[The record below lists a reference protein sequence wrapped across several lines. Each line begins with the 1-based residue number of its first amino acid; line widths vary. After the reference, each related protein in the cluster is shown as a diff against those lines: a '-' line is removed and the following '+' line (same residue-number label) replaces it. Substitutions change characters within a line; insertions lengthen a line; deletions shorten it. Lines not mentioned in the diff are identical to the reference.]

1 MIVCDK
7 DTIRRILESDIK
19 RRGNIEEEHFKDTFE
34 LKKRITEKKKEWKN
48 LNFSKRK
55 GEVSSELYEEFKEN
69 ILENLKVLHELKNK
83 LVEEKCEDISQK
95 INFEKISPKIK
106 KLDHTI
112 REKSIFVIDE
122 SSINRTAEFFFLK
135 IVEQTLKSTF
145 RIKFSNRDKI
155 VSALI
160 PSLEDGSPKYII
172 RTDIKKF
179 YENID
184 NRKLIKIL
192 DEKESLPE
200 STKAFCK
207 KVLHQYRKI
216 ENVDKGLPR
225 GLSLS
230 ATLSEIFMKEI
241 DQEISE
247 MEDVYFY
254 ERYVDDIIIIL
265 KNSNHI
271 EIDYI
276 KSWENISSILAKNK
290 LPINYEKT
298 QKPIY
303 IDRGRKSGT
312 LSYLGYRF
320 SLNHKN
326 LKLKIDM
333 ADKKIEKIKKSID
346 NIFYMYRKN
355 RKSGLKKKSER
366 FLVNQVRYLTTNTR
380 LHNRKSNAFVG
391 IYFGNKFINTSESL
405 EYLDQYLVS
414 KIDLYATPYVR
425 NGLKRF
431 SFSNGFNNKVFIN
444 YRPSD
449 LADIAGSF
457 KK

>member
-7 DTIRRILESDIK
+7 DSIRRILENDIK
-19 RRGNIEEEHFKDTFE
+19 RRGGIEEEHFRDTFE
-34 LKKRITEKKKEWKN
+34 IKKRITEKRKEWKN
-48 LNFSKRK
+48 LNIAKKQGSI
-55 GEVSSELYEEFKEN
+55 SSQVYEDYKET
-69 ILENLKVLHELKNK
+69 ILDTLKELHELKNERI
-83 LVEEKCEDISQK
+83 EEKCKDISQK
-95 INFEKISPKIK
+95 IKFEKISPNIK

-112 REKSIFVIDE
+112 KEKSIFRIDD
-122 SSINRTAEFFFLK
+122 SSSNKTPEFFFLK

-145 RIKFSNRDKI
+145 RIRFSNRDKI
-155 VSALI
+155 LSALI

-192 DEKESLPE
+192 DEKEILPE
-200 STKAFCK
+200 STKVFCK
-207 KVLHQYRKI
+207 KVLHQYREI
-216 ENVDKGLPR
+216 EGVDKGLPR

-241 DQEISE
+241 DREISE

-271 EIDYI
+271 EKDYI
-276 KSWENISSILAKNK
+276 ASWESISSILAKNA

-298 QKPIY
+298 QKPIF
-303 IDRGRKSGT
+303 IDRGRKNGT

-320 SLNHKN
+320 NLNHKN
-326 LKLKIDM
+326 MPLKIDM
-333 ADKKIEKIKKSID
+333 AEKKVKKIKKSID
-346 NIFYMYRKN
+346 CIFYTYRKN
-355 RKSGLKKKSER
+355 RNSKSKKKSER
-366 FLVNQVRYLTTNTR
+366 HLVNQIRYLTTNTR

-391 IYFGNKFINTSESL
+391 IYFGNKFINTNESL
-405 EYLDQYLVS
+405 EHLDQYLLS
-414 KIDLYATPYVR
+414 KIDLYATPYVK

-431 SFSNGFNNKVFIN
+431 SFSNGFNNKIFIN
-444 YRPSD
+444 YRPSE
-449 LADIAGSF
+449 LAEIAGSF
-457 KK
+457 